1 MLKKEGVTKA
11 GDIYQVG
18 IVLYEMLVGIPP
30 YYNDNIKILYQN
42 IEKGKLKIPK
52 YLSSEAKK
60 CLVKILH
67 RNPNK
72 RPSLDQ
78 LMKEPFFGDIDWA
91 KLEKR
96 QIEPP
101 TVLSTP
107 KKSPARGDLSYKED
121 EESMLFE
128 HAYPS
133 QNQATEANGDAHDD
147 EQRGGG
153 QKLIFSDEDYTN
165 ENRTYNRVKN
175 YSFARI

>member
-18 IVLYEMLVGIPP
+18 VVLYEMLVGIPP

-52 YLSSEAKK
+52 YLSSGAKK
-60 CLVKILH
+60 CLVKMLH
-67 RNPNK
+67 RNPSK
-72 RPSLDQ
+72 RPMVDQ
-78 LMKEPFFGDIDWA
+78 LMKEPFFADIDWD

-96 QIEPP
+96 QVEPP
-101 TVLSTP
+101 LVLRKP
-107 KKSPARGDLSYKED
+107 KKSDESAQRD
-121 EESMLFE
+121 EELAMLFE
-128 HAYPS
+128 NPDPS
-133 QNQATEANGDAHDD
+133 QNQINGDAHDD

-153 QKLIFSDEDYTN
+153 QKSIFVDDDYTE